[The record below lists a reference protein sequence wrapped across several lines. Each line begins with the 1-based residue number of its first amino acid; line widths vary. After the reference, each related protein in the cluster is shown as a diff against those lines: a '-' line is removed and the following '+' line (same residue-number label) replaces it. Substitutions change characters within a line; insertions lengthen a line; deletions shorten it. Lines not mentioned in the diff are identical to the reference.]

1 MNISERSRPRTFFT
15 WIVDRPKRILFLGIA
30 MMLILGSFLPNL
42 EKDTRSDAFLADD
55 NPALVY
61 KEQVKETFGLSDPL
75 VIAVVAEQN
84 IFTPLGLNAI
94 RRISDAV
101 SGIDNIDPERVTSLA
116 TENNITG
123 NEEGLLVESFF
134 DGMVLHQGQA
144 DSVRAAI
151 RDFPL
156 YQGTLVANDE
166 SASLVV
172 AEILDDGE
180 VEATYQNILNVIE
193 GLDLPNEITIHV
205 AGEGA
210 VAGYMGSYIDSDAS
224 RLNPVAALIITII
237 VFIAFRRFASTFMAN
252 VIIAGSALTTFGA
265 MAFFE
270 VPFFVITNALPV
282 ILIGIAVADSIHI
295 YSEYFERRANY
306 PEESIRNSIVES
318 LLEIWRPVTLT
329 TLTTA
334 AGFMGLYFAA
344 YMPPF
349 KFFGLFTAFGVVMAW
364 LYSLV
369 FLPAA
374 MSLLKT
380 PVSAS
385 LAKKL
390 AEENTVGKRDM
401 FSSLMMLLGQFTSRF
416 PKVVVMVSAV
426 TIVVGMLSAT
436 KLIVNDNRIDT
447 FHADEPIYQADQLVN
462 ERFNGTSNI
471 DLVVETNEPE
481 GLFDPDVLRK
491 MEALQAYAETLPAV
505 QGSVSVVDYL
515 KQMNRSLNAGQKDY
529 YRLPDD
535 RDLIAQYFLLYS
547 VSGSP
552 SDFEEEIDFDY
563 RVANVRITLNDGN
576 YTNNK
581 EVIKAL
587 DQYLVEEFNGPELS
601 GNLSGRVN
609 LNYHW
614 IKNLGH
620 SHFLGMAIALFLVW
634 LVSALLFRS
643 AVAGV
648 YALIPVATSIL
659 FVYSSMVLFGIDLG
673 IGTSMFSAVAI
684 GLGVDFAIHT
694 IDRIKVLY
702 AQQGSVSR
710 ALERFYP
717 STGRALFFNLL
728 AIAFGF
734 GVLISSKVVP
744 LNNFGTIV
752 ALSVTT
758 SFVMSMTLLPALI
771 ILFKPAFVTGQDM
784 NARGSHSTDKRASA
798 TVLSL
803 ITAIV
808 VLGWISSSDV
818 QATEVSEELPEGLW
832 VAQQINAVEEG
843 VQRTATISMKLTDRR
858 GKERERETRVYRKY
872 YGEEKRTVMFYLSPR
887 NLKNTAFLTYDYPD
901 KQLDDDQWLYLPA
914 LRKARRISASDRGDY
929 FLGTDLTYEDMKKE
943 GKLELS
949 DYQFKT
955 LSRTEE
961 DGASLLLLES
971 IPVNE
976 NISKEL
982 GYGKIHAWVD
992 ENTWLIVKSKYW
1004 DVNLNELKTLNFEEI
1019 RQVDGI
1025 WTRHLLT
1032 VMNHKTGHKTEWA
1045 MSDVDYSS
1053 DVRDQIFRRNALT
1066 RGAPK

>member
-1 MNISERSRPRTFFT
+1 MNNSDRNIPRSFFI
-15 WIVDRPKRILFLGIA
+15 WIVDHPKRILLLGIA
-30 MMLILGSFLPNL
+30 FMVMLGSFLPTL

-84 IFTPLGLNAI
+84 IFTPLGLNTIRSISEAI
-94 RRISDAV
+94 SN
-101 SGIDNIDPERVTSLA
+101 IDNVDPERVTSLA

-123 NEEGLLVESFF
+123 NDEGLVVERFY
-134 DGMVLHQGQA
+134 DGNVLNQYQA
-144 DSVRAAI
+144 NFVRAAI
-151 RDFPL
+151 REFPL

-166 SASLVV
+166 SASIVV
-172 AEILDDGE
+172 AEILDDDKVE
-180 VEATYQNILNVIE
+180 VTYQEIIRVIDGLN
-193 GLDLPNEITIHV
+193 LPADISIHV

-237 VFIAFRRFASTFMAN
+237 VFIAFRRFASTLMAN

-295 YSEYFERRANY
+295 YSEYFERRAKN
-306 PEESIRNSIVES
+306 PEESINDSIVES
-318 LLEIWRPVTLT
+318 LVEMWRPVTLT

-349 KFFGLFTAFGVVMAW
+349 KYFGVFTAFGVVMAW
-364 LYSLV
+364 VYSLV

-380 PVSAS
+380 SISPS
-385 LAKKL
+385 LAKKFV
-390 AEENTVGKRDM
+390 ENNNPGKRDL
-401 FSSLMMLLGQFTSRF
+401 FSSLMILLGQLTRRF
-416 PKVVVMVSAV
+416 PKTVVAVSLAM
-426 TIVVGMLSAT
+426 IVLGMLSAT
-436 KLIVNDNRIDT
+436 QLIVNDNRIET
-447 FHADEPIYQADQLVN
+447 FHIDEPIYQADKLIN
-462 ERFNGTSNI
+462 ERFNGTNNI
-471 DLVVETNEPE
+471 DLVVETNEVE
-481 GLFDPDVLRK
+481 GLFVPEVLRK
-491 MEALQAYAETLPAV
+491 IEALQLYAETLPAV
-505 QGSVSVVDYL
+505 KGTVSVVDYL
-515 KQMNRSLNAGQKDY
+515 KQMNRSLNEGQKEF

-547 VSGSP
+547 TSGSP

-563 RVANVRITLNDGN
+563 RIANIRISLNDGN

-587 DQYLVEEFNGPELS
+587 DQYLLDEFNSSEVS

-614 IKNLGH
+614 IKDLGH

-702 AQQGSVSR
+702 SQQGSVFK
-710 ALERFYP
+710 ALIQFYP

-758 SFVMSMTLLPALI
+758 SFLMSMTLLPALI
-771 ILFKPAFVTGQDM
+771 ILFKPSFIVGNDRSSFEGDSPRK
-784 NARGSHSTDKRASA
+784 RGSVSVVSLAVVA
-798 TVLSL
+798 VL
-803 ITAIV
+803 
-808 VLGWISSSDV
+808 LGWLFTSDV
-818 QATEVSEELPEGLW
+818 QADELPEGIW

-843 VQRTATISMKLTDRR
+843 VQRTANISMKLTDRR
-858 GKERERETRVYRKY
+858 GKVRERETRVYRKY

-901 KQLDDDQWLYLPA
+901 KKVDDDQWLYLPA

-943 GKLELS
+943 GKLELG

-955 LSRTEE
+955 LSRIS
-961 DGASLLLLES
+961 DNGPSLLLLES

-976 NISKEL
+976 EVSKEL

-992 ENTWLIVKSKYW
+992 ESTWLIVKSKYW
-1004 DVNLNELKTLNFEEI
+1004 DVNLNELKTLSFEEV
-1019 RQVDGI
+1019 RQIDGI
-1025 WTRHLLT
+1025 WTRHLLK
-1032 VMNHKTGHKTEWA
+1032 VVNHKTGHKTEWRL
-1045 MSDVDYSS
+1045 SEVDYSS
-1053 DVRDQIFRRNALT
+1053 GIRDQIFRRNALT
-1066 RGAPK
+1066 RGVPK

>member
-1 MNISERSRPRTFFT
+1 MNTAKRITPRTFFT
-15 WIVDRPKRILFLGIA
+15 WIVDHPKRILIFGIA
-30 MMLILGSFLPNL
+30 FMMLLGSFLPQL
-42 EKDTRSDAFLADD
+42 KKDTRSDAFLAAD

-75 VIAVVAEQN
+75 VVAVVADQN
-84 IFTPLGLNAI
+84 IFSPKGLNAI
-94 RRISDAV
+94 REISEAV

-116 TENNITG
+116 SENNITG
-123 NEEGLLVESFF
+123 NDEGLVVEPFY
-134 DGMVLHQGQA
+134 DGMVLSQEQA

-156 YQGTLVANDE
+156 YQGTLVAKDE

-172 AEILDDGE
+172 VEILDDGK
-180 VEATYQNILNVIE
+180 VEGTYQDILNAIE
-193 GLDLPNEITIHV
+193 GLDLPSDITVHV

-224 RLNPVAALIITII
+224 RLNPIAALIITVI
-237 VFIAFRRFASTFMAN
+237 VFIAFRRFASTLMAN
-252 VIIAGSALTTFGA
+252 VVIAGSALSTFGA

-295 YSEYFERRANY
+295 YSEYFERRARY
-306 PEESIRNSIVES
+306 PEESIRDSIVES
-318 LLEIWRPVTLT
+318 LVEMWRPVTLT

-364 LYSLV
+364 VYSLV

-380 PVSAS
+380 PVSAA
-385 LAKKL
+385 LARKL
-390 AEENTVGKRDM
+390 TEKSDVAKRDL
-401 FSSLMMLLGQFTSRF
+401 FSSLMMLLGQITWRF
-416 PKVVVMVSAV
+416 PKTVLTVSVV
-426 TIVVGMLSAT
+426 TIVLGVLSAT
-436 KLIVNDNRIDT
+436 QLTVNDNRIET
-447 FHADEPIYQADQLVN
+447 FHADESIYQADRLIN

-471 DLVVETNEPE
+471 DLVVETGEPE
-481 GLFDPDVLRK
+481 GLFDPEVLRK
-491 MEALQAYAETLPAV
+491 IEALQVYAETLPAV
-505 QGSVSVVDYL
+505 QGTVSVVDYL
-515 KQMNRSLNAGQKDY
+515 KQMNRSLNEGQKDY

-547 VSGSP
+547 ASGSP

-563 RVANVRITLNDGN
+563 RMANLRITLNDGN

-581 EVIKAL
+581 EVINAL
-587 DQYLVEEFNGPELS
+587 DQYLIEEFNGPELS

-614 IKNLGH
+614 IKDLGE

-643 AVAGV
+643 AVAGI

-702 AQQGSVSR
+702 GQHGSVSK
-710 ALERFYP
+710 ALAQFYP

-771 ILFKPAFVTGQDM
+771 ILFKPTFIMGRDIRAHESLPNQKNASVTVIG
-784 NARGSHSTDKRASA
+784 
-798 TVLSL
+798 L
-803 ITAIV
+803 IAAIV
-808 VLGWISSSDV
+808 VLGWLSNSGV
-818 QATEVSEELPEGLW
+818 QASELPEGLW
-832 VAQQINAVEEG
+832 VAQQINSVEEG
-843 VQRTATISMKLTDRR
+843 VQRTATVNMKLTDRR
-858 GKERERETRVYRKY
+858 GKERTRETRVYRKY

-901 KQLDDDQWLYLPA
+901 KQMDDDQWLYLPA
-914 LRKARRISASDRGDY
+914 MRKARRISASDRGDY

-943 GKLELS
+943 GKLEVG
-949 DYQFKT
+949 DYHFEV

-961 DGASLLLLES
+961 NGVSLLLLES
-971 IPVNE
+971 IPINE
-976 NISKEL
+976 KVSKEL

-992 ENTWLIVKSKYW
+992 ESTWLIVKAKYW
-1004 DVNLNELKTLNFEEI
+1004 DVNLNELKTLSFEDA
-1019 RQVDGI
+1019 RKVDGI

-1032 VMNHKTGHKTEWA
+1032 VVNQKTGHKTEWA

-1053 DVRDQIFRRNALT
+1053 DVPDQLFRRNALT